1 MADTRTRARVLV
13 TGVAGLVLTAVAIVF
28 ARLAG
33 VTWRDWV
40 DTYAITNIVFGVG
53 FLLPASIIG
62 WYRPRHP
69 VGTLFMISGLG
80 HLVTAASGMLL
91 TYGLQHGWP
100 LPLERTLVTF
110 YFAGWQLGIGFL
122 ANIALLLFPDGRL
135 PSRRWLPVLW
145 LTIAAGLYE
154 TVSSVLS
161 TGTFFG
167 HPGVT
172 SILNV
177 GLVQPNLADS
187 VFELLFIPLNIAWVT
202 ALVVRYRRGD
212 ERTKRQLLWLILAL
226 IAMIVLNTQRW
237 ITGDGPILLLL
248 SFVMIPLA
256 VGAAI
261 VRHQL
266 FDIRLV
272 LSRTLLYGLTLTVI
286 VAVYAGLV
294 AAFSLF
300 VPPTAERGAQTGAAI
315 LVAIGFTPVRLLMR
329 RLTDRAFY
337 GGRSDPARTAQQI
350 GQTLHH
356 EDDLGGVLDRT
367 RAALRIP
374 WIELSTADGALL
386 AQAGT
391 SQEGTTVEVPLRYR
405 GDHVGTVRVELRRG
419 ERSLHTADRD
429 TLGLI
434 GTPLAVALHAFQLTE
449 QVRQARVATVEAA
462 GAERVRLQRE
472 LHDGLGPSLTSVAFR
487 ADAASNLLRSDVEA
501 AGRLIGEV
509 RADLRAV
516 IDDVRNI
523 VYGLR
528 PIELDRLGLD
538 GALREHV
545 AAIPAQTEKGVAV
558 EVTAP
563 RPIPS
568 LSAAVELAAYR
579 IAKEA
584 LTNVL
589 RHSDARNCRIT
600 LRVDDDLH
608 VEVSDDGSRP
618 ATWRPGVGLQS
629 IAERAEELGGAASAG
644 PIEGGWLVTAL
655 IPIHPRAAEPAGDQG
670 HTHRSDVSEGTAGT
684 PSDLGSG
691 V

>member
-1 MADTRTRARVLV
+1 MADRRARAGVIV
-13 TGVAGLVLTAVAIVF
+13 AGVAGLVLTFVAIVF
-28 ARLAG
+28 AHLAG
-33 VTWRDWV
+33 VSWRDWV

-53 FLLPASIIG
+53 FVLPASVIG
-62 WYRPRHP
+62 WYRPGHL

-80 HLVTAASGMLL
+80 HLVTAAGGMLL
-91 TYGLQHGWP
+91 TYGFQHGWP

-122 ANIALLLFPDGRL
+122 ANIALLVFPDGRL

-145 LTIAAGLYE
+145 LTIVAGLYE

-161 TGTFFG
+161 DGTFFD

-172 SILNV
+172 SILTV
-177 GLVQPNLADS
+177 GIVQPNLADA
-187 VFELLFIPLNIAWVT
+187 VFDLLFIPLNIAWVA
-202 ALVVRYRRGD
+202 ALVVRYLRGD

-226 IAMIVLNTQRW
+226 IAMILLNTQRW
-237 ITGDGPILLLL
+237 ITGNGPILLLL

-256 VGAAI
+256 VGVAI

-286 VAVYAGLV
+286 VALYAGLV
-294 AAFSLF
+294 ATFSML
-300 VPPTAERGAQTGAAI
+300 VPPTVERGAQAGAAI
-315 LVAIGFTPVRLLMR
+315 MVSIAFTPVLLLMR

-367 RAALRIP
+367 RTALRIP

-391 SQEGTTVEVPLRYR
+391 SQEGPTVEVPLRYR

-434 GTPLAVALHAFQLTE
+434 GTPLAVALHALQLTE

-509 RADLRAV
+509 RADLRTV
-516 IDDVRNI
+516 INDVRTI

-528 PIELDRLGLD
+528 PIELDQLGLD

-545 AAIPAQTEKGVAV
+545 AAVPRQAEREIAV
-558 EVTAP
+558 EVEVPHPMPA
-563 RPIPS
+563 
-568 LSAAVELAAYR
+568 LSPAVELAAYR

-589 RHSDARNCRIT
+589 RHSSARNCCISLRI
-600 LRVDDDLH
+600 DDHLH
-608 VEVSDDGSRP
+608 IDVSDDGSKPTR
-618 ATWRPGVGLQS
+618 WRPGVGLRS
-629 IAERAEELGGAASAG
+629 IAERAEELGGTATAG
-644 PIEGGWLVTAL
+644 PAANGWRVTAR
-655 IPIHPRAAEPAGDQG
+655 IPIHASKA
-670 HTHRSDVSEGTAGT
+670 
-684 PSDLGSG
+684 
-691 V
+691 